1 MREIRTFILRLLID
15 TDSPQTL
22 RGVLRAVAQD
32 EEHSFNS
39 EQSLRALLHRLSQT
53 DDKPFRTCVDKEKP

>member
-32 EEHSFNS
+32 EEYSFNS

-53 DDKPFRTCVDKEKP
+53 NDEPSQACDNKERP